1 MKENRKNVLTDDL
14 EATNSLHDK
23 MGEFMMRMPMLLLT
37 LLSAN
42 VWAQKVDREKIRN
55 EYAIEFVKSELRA
68 YDEITRRL
76 THHPVFLGDV
86 FESPREFT
94 IYRVDCPPDTFSLDS
109 DMYLTVPVGTKI
121 RLNGEELIG
130 RFRLYELRIDLSEHG
145 VIRTYLHAYELDDL
159 FWPVNERDKASF
171 YMTFE
176 KRKREIVQEL
186 MVKYRI
192 SAKELAS
199 TLGDM
204 N

>member
-1 MKENRKNVLTDDL
+1 VGLINNLGAKMKGFIM
-14 EATNSLHDK
+14 S
-23 MGEFMMRMPMLLLT
+23 MRILFLMLLST
-37 LLSAN
+37 N
-42 VWAQKVDREKIRN
+42 IWAQKVDREKIRY
-55 EYAIEFVKSELRA
+55 EYALEFVKDELRA
-68 YDEITRRL
+68 YDKITERL
-76 THHPVFLGDV
+76 THHPVFFGDV

-94 IYRVDCPPDTFSLDS
+94 IYKVDCPPETFSLDS

-130 RFRLYELRIDLSEHG
+130 RYRMYELRIELGEHG

-159 FWPVNERDKASF
+159 FWPANERDKASF

-176 KRKREIVQEL
+176 KRKREIVQKL
-186 MVKYRI
+186 MVKYKV
-192 SAKELAS
+192 SAKEIAS

>member
-1 MKENRKNVLTDDL
+1 MN
-14 EATNSLHDK
+14 
-23 MGEFMMRMPMLLLT
+23 MRILLLMLLST
-37 LLSAN
+37 K

-55 EYAIEFVKSELRA
+55 EYALEFVKSELKA
-68 YDEITRRL
+68 HDEITRRL
-76 THHPVFLGDV
+76 TQHPVFFGDV

-94 IYRVDCPPDTFSLDS
+94 IYKVDCPPDTFSLDS

-130 RFRLYELRIDLSEHG
+130 RYRLYELRIDLGEHG
-145 VIRTYLHAYELDDL
+145 VIRTYLHSYELDDL
-159 FWPVNERDKASF
+159 FWPANEHDKASF
-171 YMTFE
+171 YITFE

-186 MVKYRI
+186 MVKYKI
-192 SAKELAS
+192 SAKEIAS

>member
-1 MKENRKNVLTDDL
+1 VGLINNLGAKMKGFIM
-14 EATNSLHDK
+14 S
-23 MGEFMMRMPMLLLT
+23 MRILFLMLLST
-37 LLSAN
+37 N
-42 VWAQKVDREKIRN
+42 IWAQKFDREKIRY
-55 EYAIEFVKSELRA
+55 EYALEFVKDELRA
-68 YDEITRRL
+68 YDKIMERL
-76 THHPVFLGDV
+76 THHPVFFGDV

-94 IYRVDCPPDTFSLDS
+94 IYKVDCPPETFSLDS

-130 RFRLYELRIDLSEHG
+130 RYRMYELRIELGEHG

-159 FWPVNERDKASF
+159 FWPANERDKASF

-176 KRKREIVQEL
+176 KRKREIVQKL
-186 MVKYRI
+186 MVKYKV
-192 SAKELAS
+192 SAKEIAS